1 MAAKKDDFTATEIKA
16 GVFVIASVLLLIIFV
31 AAIRGCR
38 PHDDSA
44 KFYYASFSDIA
55 GLNIHGDVRFGG
67 VKVGRVTAIEPDPED
82 RSLIRVTGE
91 VDGDVPV
98 NRGSV
103 ATVEQITLTAE
114 KHLEISTGDTTSPLL
129 QSGDVLIAHTGSG
142 GFMDL
147 PDLEGVTT
155 RMEVLLDSATQLMG
169 GTPVGGDHREIVDL
183 PEVTAALQATLD
195 ASTGA
200 VREINTVI
208 SDNRKGLA
216 EVVTH
221 LAALEEKAAELVTQL
236 NAVVGENRV
245 PFNQS
250 VLNLQRLTNETADR
264 MDELLASLGVTFA
277 RLQDMG
283 GNASDLLDEQR
294 PTIEQILLNLEDTT
308 RNLRRL
314 SETLANNPSAV
325 IRGARPQGRKDG
337 ETP

>member
-1 MAAKKDDFTATEIKA
+1 MATKKDDFTATEIKA
-16 GVFVIASVLLLIIFV
+16 GVFVLVSVVILVALV
-31 AAIRGCR
+31 AAIRGCA
-38 PHDDSA
+38 PHDDTA
-44 KFYYASFSDIA
+44 KFYHASFTDIG
-55 GLNIHGDVRFGG
+55 GLNLRADVRFGG
-67 VKVGRVTAIEPDPED
+67 VKVGRITAIEPDPED

-98 NRGSV
+98 NRASV
-103 ATVEQITLTAE
+103 ASVGQITLTAE
-114 KHLEISTGDTTSPLL
+114 KHLEISTGDTASPLL
-129 QSGDVLIAHTGSG
+129 GSGDALIARSGSG
-142 GFMDL
+142 GFMDI
-147 PDLEGVTT
+147 PDLEGITT

-169 GTPVGGDHREIVDL
+169 GTPVGGEHREIVDL

-208 SDNRKGLA
+208 ADNRKGLS
-216 EVVTH
+216 EIVTR
-221 LAALEEKAAELVTQL
+221 LAALEAKATELVTQL
-236 NAVVGENRV
+236 NAVVGENRG
-245 PFNQS
+245 PLNETT
-250 VLNLQRLTNETADR
+250 LNLQRLTHETADR

-277 RLQDMG
+277 RLEDMG
-283 GNASDLLDEQR
+283 GNASDLLDKQR

-314 SETLANNPSAV
+314 SATLANEPSAI